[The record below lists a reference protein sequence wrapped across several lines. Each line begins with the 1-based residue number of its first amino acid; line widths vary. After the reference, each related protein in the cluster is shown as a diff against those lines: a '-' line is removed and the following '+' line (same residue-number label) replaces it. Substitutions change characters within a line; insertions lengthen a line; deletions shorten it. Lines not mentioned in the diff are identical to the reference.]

1 MSTKSPKSNYHMI
14 FSYDRSIHSKV
25 APISNDC
32 ESGDPY
38 DFSGVSFDLEALRSE
53 IYSYSDRILQQS
65 KSGGGNSDMVAVCT
79 A

>member
-1 MSTKSPKSNYHMI
+1 MITKSNHHMI
-14 FSYDRSIHSKV
+14 LSYDRSIHSKV

-53 IYSYSDRILQQS
+53 IYSYSDRLLQQS
-65 KSGGGNSDMVAVCT
+65 KSGGGNSEMVPVCT
-79 A
+79 T